1 MKNTDSGNPYA
12 DIIHLSRP
20 DSGKYPHMPMEKR
33 AAQFSPFAALTGH
46 RAAIWE
52 SARLTEEKHELHE
65 EAKTA
70 IGQKLHLLHRQQR
83 EQPEITVMHF
93 VPDMKKQGGQYV
105 KVTGHVKKV
114 DVHDGRLVLAD
125 GNEIYFDD
133 IMELEGELFEG
144 LFETD

>member
-1 MKNTDSGNPYA
+1 
-12 DIIHLSRP
+12 
-20 DSGKYPHMPMEKR
+20 
-33 AAQFSPFAALTGH
+33 
-46 RAAIWE
+46 
-52 SARLTEEKHELHE
+52 
-65 EAKTA
+65 
-70 IGQKLHLLHRQQR
+70 
-83 EQPEITVMHF
+83 MHF

-133 IMELEGELFEG
+133 IKELEGELFEG

>member
-1 MKNTDSGNPYA
+1 M
-12 DIIHLSRP
+12 
-20 DSGKYPHMPMEKR
+20 
-33 AAQFSPFAALTGH
+33 
-46 RAAIWE
+46 
-52 SARLTEEKHELHE
+52 TEEKHELHE

-133 IMELEGELFEG
+133 IKELEGELFEG